1 MLRTFNCGV
10 GMIVVV
16 SAEKC
21 QDVTDALTAQG
32 ETVFPL
38 GRMVPVKRA
47 RMARSTRVR
56 SDYEPQCST
65 QACRRL
71 HFRQRFE
78 HGGAG
83 TSLPSPDFP
92 AEITCVIS
100 DKPTAGGL
108 AKAQGFGIPTLV
120 FERKNYAS
128 KSEHE
133 AAILAAL
140 GELAPD
146 IICLAGYMRLISGE
160 FIAPYE
166 GRIINIHPS
175 LLPLFPGLH
184 THQRAIDSGMK
195 ITGCT
200 VHFVTE
206 GMDEGPVIGQAAVP
220 VTAGDTAD
228 SLAAR
233 VLTVEH
239 KLYPLSLRLLAEA
252 KCGWKAGRSPEHRQQ
267 FRTPDAH
274 LCLTEVVSRSRDR
287 SPSHMEGD
295 PAASSPALQPK
306 QLFTQ
311 G

>member
-1 MLRTFNCGV
+1 MSLSAPRKR
-10 GMIVVV
+10 VVV
-16 SAEKC
+16 FISGGGSNM
-21 QDVTDALTAQG
+21 VALA
-32 ETVFPL
+32 
-38 GRMVPVKRA
+38 
-47 RMARSTRVR
+47 
-56 SDYEPQCST
+56 
-65 QACRRL
+65 QACR
-71 HFRQRFE
+71 E
-78 HGGAG
+78 
-83 TSLPSPDFP
+83 PDFP
-92 AEITCVIS
+92 AEVACVIS

-108 AKAQGFGIPTLV
+108 DKAQGFGIPTLV

-128 KSEHE
+128 KGEHE

-160 FIAPYE
+160 FIAPYD

-206 GMDEGPVIGQAAVP
+206 GMDEGPIIGQAAVP
-220 VTAGDTAD
+220 VVAGDTAD

-239 KLYPLSLRLLAEA
+239 KLYRLALRLLAEG
-252 KCGWKAGRSPEHRQQ
+252 KVRMDGGK
-267 FRTPDAH
+267 
-274 LCLTEVVSRSRDR
+274 VVRD
-287 SPSHMEGD
+287 SD
-295 PAASSPALQPK
+295 VSSELQS
-306 QLFTQ
+306 LVSI
-311 G
+311 